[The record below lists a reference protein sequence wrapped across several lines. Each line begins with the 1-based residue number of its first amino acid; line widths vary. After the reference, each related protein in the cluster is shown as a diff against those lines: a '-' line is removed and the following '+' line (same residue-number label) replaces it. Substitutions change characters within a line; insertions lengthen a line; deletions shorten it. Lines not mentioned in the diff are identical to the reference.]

1 MIIEHNKVVAVN
13 YALHIPGESGG
24 PEELV
29 EQTNS
34 EQPFVFLFG
43 AGGLIEA
50 FEENL
55 KGKAVGDSF
64 DFRIAAADGYGEY
77 DQEKIAELPIDA
89 FKGPEGEIDTEMVVV
104 GNELPMVDQEGNR
117 LLGIVAEV
125 TESYVAMDFNHPLAG
140 NDLHF
145 TGTILEVRPA
155 TAEEISHGHVHG
167 PGGHQH

>member
-29 EQTNS
+29 EQTNA

-64 DFRIAAADGYGEY
+64 DFRIG
-77 DQEKIAELPIDA
+77 Q
-89 FKGPEGEIDTEMVVV
+89 
-104 GNELPMVDQEGNR
+104 PM
-117 LLGIVAEV
+117 A
-125 TESYVAMDFNHPLAG
+125 TESTTKKRLPSFPLMRSK
-140 NDLHF
+140 DPK
-145 TGTILEVRPA
+145 EK
-155 TAEEISHGHVHG
+155 
-167 PGGHQH
+167 